1 VEKVRELTAETRAHT
16 DASLGAER
24 ADTDSARS
32 LKIARTQRAVDDL
45 IEHDRL
51 LADASLRSLRLR
63 NDSLLAHERLASPAL
78 DRAVVL
84 ERRIADDGK
93 SAERSITDAHVE
105 RQRQRA
111 DAGVEVERR
120 EQELDRERQEAH
132 RQDTDEQLSE
142 ERSRADATAAAL
154 GETREAL
161 ENARSEQA
169 HHHDVL
175 GIVAHDLRNPLHVI
189 TLNAQSIAEATTDA
203 TREDALEVIRAAARM
218 NRLLADLLDVA
229 RIESKT
235 LRIAK
240 RPHDVGLLLTE
251 VLRSYRPLFADRGMT
266 FSVGVP
272 IPAIVAFFDRDRIV
286 QVLSNLLGNA
296 LKFTPREGAVH
307 LHAVRGEGQIEFV
320 LRDSGPGIHSTA
332 LPHVF
337 ERFWQIDSD
346 TRRGLGLGLYICEKI
361 VALHGGR
368 IWAESEFG
376 NGATFRFTL
385 PLDDA

>member
-1 VEKVRELTAETRAHT
+1 MRAQT

-24 ADTDSARS
+24 ADTDSSRS
-32 LKIARTQRAVDDL
+32 LKIARTQRALDDL
-45 IEHDRL
+45 IEHDRIV
-51 LADASLRSLRLR
+51 ADASLRSLRAR
-63 NDSLLAHERLASPAL
+63 NDSLLAHERLASPVL
-78 DRAVVL
+78 DQAVVL

-93 SAERSITDAHVE
+93 KAERTITDAHVE

-111 DAGVEVERR
+111 DAGIEAERH
-120 EQELDRERQEAH
+120 EQELDRERQNAR
-132 RQDTDEQLSE
+132 RQDTDEQLGE
-142 ERSRADATAAAL
+142 ERSRADATTTAL
-154 GETREAL
+154 GETKVAL
-161 ENARSEQA
+161 EDARVEQA

-189 TLNAQSIAEATTDA
+189 TLNAQNIAEATTDA
-203 TREDALEVIRAAARM
+203 TKEDALEVIRAAARM
-218 NRLLADLLDVA
+218 NRLLTDLLDVA

-235 LRIAK
+235 LRITR
-240 RPHDVGLLLTE
+240 RPHDVGVLLTE

-296 LKFTPREGAVH
+296 MKFTPREGAVH
-307 LHAVRGEGQIEFV
+307 LHAVQAGGQIEFV
-320 LRDSGPGIHSTA
+320 LRDNGPGIHPDA
-332 LPHVF
+332 LAHVF

-361 VALHGGR
+361 VTLHGGR
-368 IWAESEFG
+368 IWVESEHG
-376 NGATFRFTL
+376 HGATFRFTL
-385 PLDDA
+385 PLGDS

>member
-1 VEKVRELTAETRAHT
+1 MRAHT

-24 ADTDSARS
+24 ADTDSSRS
-32 LKIARTQRAVDDL
+32 LKIARTQRALDDL
-45 IEHDRL
+45 IERDRIV
-51 LADASLRSLRLR
+51 ADASLKSLRAR

-78 DRAVVL
+78 DRAVL
-84 ERRIADDGK
+84 QERRIADSGK
-93 SAERSITDAHVE
+93 EAERTITDAHVE
-105 RQRQRA
+105 RQRQRT
-111 DAGVEVERR
+111 DAGLEAERR
-120 EQELDRERQEAH
+120 EQELDRERQDAH
-132 RQDTDEQLSE
+132 RQDTDEQLLE
-142 ERSRADATAAAL
+142 ERSRADATATAL
-154 GETREAL
+154 GETTEAL
-161 ENARSEQA
+161 HDARSEQA
-169 HHHDVL
+169 RHHDVL

-189 TLNAQSIAEATTDA
+189 TLNAQNIAEATTDA
-203 TREDALEVIRAAARM
+203 TKEDALEVIRAAARM
-218 NRLLADLLDVA
+218 NRLLTDLLDVA

-251 VLRSYRPLFADRGMT
+251 VLRSYRPLFADRGVT

-296 LKFTPREGAVH
+296 MKFTPREGAVH
-307 LHAVRGEGQIEFV
+307 LHAVRGEGQVEFV
-320 LRDSGPGIHSTA
+320 LRDSGPGIHPDA
-332 LPHVF
+332 VPHVF

-368 IWAESEFG
+368 IWVESELG
-376 NGATFRFTL
+376 KGATFRFTL
-385 PLDDA
+385 PLAAG

>member
-1 VEKVRELTAETRAHT
+1 MRAHT

-32 LKIARTQRAVDDL
+32 LKIARTQRALDDL
-45 IEHDRL
+45 IEHDRIV
-51 LADASLRSLRLR
+51 ADASLRSLRAR

-93 SAERSITDAHVE
+93 TAERLITDAHVE

-111 DAGVEVERR
+111 DAGMEAERR
-120 EQELDRERQEAH
+120 EQEVDRERQDLH
-132 RQDTDEQLSE
+132 RQDTDEQLLE
-142 ERSRADATAAAL
+142 ERSRADATTTAL
-154 GETREAL
+154 GETKEAL
-161 ENARSEQA
+161 RDARSEQA
-169 HHHDVL
+169 RHHDVL

-189 TLNAQSIAEATTDA
+189 TLNAQNIAEATTDA
-203 TREDALEVIRAAARM
+203 TKEDALEVIRAAARM
-218 NRLLADLLDVA
+218 NRLLTDLLDVA

-235 LRIAK
+235 LRIVK
-240 RPHDVGLLLTE
+240 RPHDVGVLLNE
-251 VLRSYRPLFADRGMT
+251 VLRSYRPLFVDRGMA

-272 IPAIVAFFDRDRIV
+272 IPAIVAFFDRDRVV

-296 LKFTPREGAVH
+296 LKFTPPEGAVH
-307 LHAVRGEGQIEFV
+307 LHAVRGEGHIEFV
-320 LRDSGPGIHSTA
+320 LHDNGPGIHPDA

-368 IWAESEFG
+368 IWAESELG
-376 NGATFRFTL
+376 SGATFRFTL
-385 PLDDA
+385 PLADG